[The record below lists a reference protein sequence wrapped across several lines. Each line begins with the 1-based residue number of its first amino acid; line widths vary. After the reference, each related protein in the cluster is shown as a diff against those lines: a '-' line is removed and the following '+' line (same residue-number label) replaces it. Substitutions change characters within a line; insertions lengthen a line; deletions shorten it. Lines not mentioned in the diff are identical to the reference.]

1 MQIVDYLNRCIN
13 GQDGRFSAASS
24 GMVLTSFCLVF
35 IIVNAPKYSDEIS
48 NSYWVLEGAVL
59 ILGVFSSMGLW
70 ISVLRQSRRRLR
82 NDSYKD
88 LTRRIKIV
96 FLWIFGL
103 LCIIMACYDLAVNF
117 DCLFLHKPYS
127 FEGQFE
133 LGITTHCFKILF
145 YLVQL
150 GFLSSFAGYALV
162 ISIIQNY
169 MISWIILT
177 HLVIWFMHFFGT
189 MHRKI
194 DPNLHNET
202 TNQPNYSCFNQPN
215 NQVFRNNLNPFF
227 KPAITE
233 FSLLAAELLMMM
245 WIYSSSDISND
256 EEDEF
261 SYVTG
266 VNETTS
272 LIQDPVGNPSR
283 IPKRHFITNTFYFCV
298 LVGTLLSLPF
308 VVSTV
313 VILYSEQPRFRH
325 YEAFLTLLLI
335 FYIEHFVLIL
345 ATFVQVRKF
354 SQWRDVRITT
364 SSKNKSILLLMT
376 LTGAIVYSTL
386 EILAVI
392 QVTTCS
398 TFGSLDYKF
407 RIIVFMKTLFE
418 MITMFL
424 QTLLIRQSWHMEKC
438 TTLNKIP
445 TIKRLFGT
453 LCLINLVLWLVF
465 TVLYDGHTRTTVIE
479 ACFYGKGFWYQ
490 IRDGVFPITVFYR
503 FHVSMHFY
511 ERCRKYH

>member
-1 MQIVDYLNRCIN
+1 MQIISYLNRCIN

-24 GMVLTSFCLVF
+24 GMILTSFCLVF
-35 IIVNAPKYSDEIS
+35 IIVNAPQHSGETT

-70 ISVLRQSRRRLR
+70 ISVLRQRRLQLR
-82 NDSYKD
+82 NDSNKD
-88 LTRRIKIV
+88 LTRKIKIV

-117 DCLFLHKPYS
+117 DCLSLHKPRS
-127 FEGQFE
+127 FQGQFE
-133 LGITTHCFKILF
+133 LGIATHCFKILF

-177 HLVIWFMHFFGT
+177 HLVIWFMNFYGT
-189 MHRKI
+189 MHRKMH
-194 DPNLHNET
+194 PNTHNET
-202 TNQPNYSCFNQPN
+202 TVQLNYSCFYQSSNQE
-215 NQVFRNNLNPFF
+215 FRNKLNPFY

-256 EEDEF
+256 EEHEF
-261 SYVTG
+261 SYVSG
-266 VNETTS
+266 DNETTS
-272 LIQDPVGNPSR
+272 LIQYPVGNPSA
-283 IPKRHFITNTFYFCV
+283 PNRHFITNTFYFCV
-298 LVGTLLSLPF
+298 LIGTLLSLPF
-308 VVSTV
+308 VVSCV
-313 VILYSEQPRFRH
+313 VILYSEQPRFIH
-325 YEAFLTLLLI
+325 YEAFLVLLLI
-335 FYIEHFVLIL
+335 FYIEHFLLIL

-354 SQWRDVRITT
+354 SQWRDIRITT
-364 SSKNKSILLLMT
+364 FSKNKSILLLIT

-398 TFGSLDYKF
+398 KLDSLDFKI

-438 TTLNKIP
+438 TAVNKIP
-445 TIKRLFGT
+445 IIKRLFGT
-453 LCLINLVLWLVF
+453 LCLINLVIWLVF
-465 TVLYDGHTRTTVIE
+465 SVLYDRHTRTTIIE